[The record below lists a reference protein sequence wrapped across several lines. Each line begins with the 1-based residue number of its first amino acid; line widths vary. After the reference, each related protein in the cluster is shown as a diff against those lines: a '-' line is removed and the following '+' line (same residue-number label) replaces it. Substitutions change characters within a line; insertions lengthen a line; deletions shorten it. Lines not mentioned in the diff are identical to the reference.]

1 MWQELKL
8 KVRKF
13 CGLIPMFVE
22 VTREKLVGSLFTSPY
37 SLSWI
42 TLSKLLFECDIY
54 NAHFHQ
60 EDVFRNIEALAGY
73 LAIYACL
80 MFEFANF
87 IDKGYSH
94 KSHYHKTSKT
104 TYKRVKVHLK
114 LLWLILLSQIQ
125 LVTNAT
131 KFLLIMH

>member
-1 MWQELKL
+1 M
-8 KVRKF
+8 
-13 CGLIPMFVE
+13 
-22 VTREKLVGSLFTSPY
+22 
-37 SLSWI
+37 
-42 TLSKLLFECDIY
+42 LFECDIY

-87 IDKGYSH
+87 IDKGHSH

-104 TYKRVKVHLK
+104 TYKRVKANSAKSDSTGDKCNKVFINNALK
-114 LLWLILLSQIQ
+114 WYHVLIYSKML
-125 LVTNAT
+125 
-131 KFLLIMH
+131 